1 MIYAI
6 LNRVGNGLFARLIA
20 FLMLPL
26 LPLLAVIAMLTGV
39 VRDLYDIIR
48 YDWSGQLV
56 ILVTDALPAAF
67 RDLWRIVRTGKVS
80 RV

>member
-1 MIYAI
+1 MIYTI
-6 LNRVGNGLFARLIA
+6 LNRVGNGFFARLIA